1 MTSGCFHRSRGPKL
15 TIRLGV
21 SPVVSSEAGFSVG
34 SVVELRVESPCLW
47 QLGLRLPWAQQS
59 SRFVIGADV
68 SQEIAAIR
76 QSIRTPRAAA
86 IAGILFTVLLITSQT
101 LIWLS
106 IPSDPSAPA
115 INIVGH
121 SKTIM
126 LALNLLPFA
135 GIAFLWFIAVVRDRL
150 GELEDRFFATVF
162 LGSGLLYVAMIFTAA
177 ALAATLI
184 ALLAAGPNELM
195 TSGVYPLGRGAVYR
209 FMSVYATKMS
219 AVFMTSGSTIFARTR
234 IVPRWIALVGYVAAV
249 ILLLS
254 VGSVK
259 WIVMVFPLWVILIS
273 GCILL
278 QNRKAWLERE
288 IS

>member
-1 MTSGCFHRSRGPKL
+1 M
-15 TIRLGV
+15 
-21 SPVVSSEAGFSVG
+21 
-34 SVVELRVESPCLW
+34 
-47 QLGLRLPWAQQS
+47 
-59 SRFVIGADV
+59 

-86 IAGILFTVLLITSQT
+86 IAGILFAVLLITSQT

-115 INIVGH
+115 IDIVGH

-184 ALLAAGPNELM
+184 AVLAAGPNGTYDLRGLSPRSR
-195 TSGVYPLGRGAVYR
+195 SGLQIHERLRNQDVRSIHDFGLYDLCPHPNSPPLGRVGRLCGCCNPVAQ
-209 FMSVYATKMS
+209 
-219 AVFMTSGSTIFARTR
+219 
-234 IVPRWIALVGYVAAV
+234 RW
-249 ILLLS
+249 
-254 VGSVK
+254 
-259 WIVMVFPLWVILIS
+259 
-273 GCILL
+273 
-278 QNRKAWLERE
+278 QR
-288 IS
+288 

>member
-1 MTSGCFHRSRGPKL
+1 
-15 TIRLGV
+15 
-21 SPVVSSEAGFSVG
+21 
-34 SVVELRVESPCLW
+34 
-47 QLGLRLPWAQQS
+47 
-59 SRFVIGADV
+59 V